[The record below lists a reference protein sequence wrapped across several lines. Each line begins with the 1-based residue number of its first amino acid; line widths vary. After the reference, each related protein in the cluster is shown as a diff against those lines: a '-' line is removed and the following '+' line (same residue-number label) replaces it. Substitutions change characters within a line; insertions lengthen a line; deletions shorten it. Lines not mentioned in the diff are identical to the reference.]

1 MDDYVAS
8 NIAAGRGSLD
18 DAAPAV
24 VVRVA
29 AQVGQNRSVEMQFG
43 VPLDMTVA
51 DLNKYMDKITS
62 VMDRQNNKGLLEVAK
77 ASLEAANKQL
87 MTNMEQRSAYEL
99 RCQTEFSLSNR
110 RGDFKPTESQRA
122 QLGNFTSTT
131 RNLKETIIP
140 KFERDIEE
148 LERKINEGV

>member
-1 MDDYVAS
+1 MDARTTEQ
-8 NIAAGRGSLD
+8 IAE

-29 AQVGQNRSVEMQFG
+29 AQVGQNRSVDMQFG
-43 VPLDMTVA
+43 VPLDMTVK
-51 DLNKYMDKITS
+51 DLNAYMDKITS

-77 ASLEAANKQL
+77 ASLEAAKKQL
-87 MTNMEQRSAYEL
+87 QTNQEQRSSYEAKC
-99 RCQTEFSLSNR
+99 RNDFNLSNR
-110 RGDFKPTESQRA
+110 RGDFKATESQRA
-122 QLGNFTSTT
+122 QFGNFDGTT
-131 RNLKETIIP
+131 RNLKENIIP

>member
-1 MDDYVAS
+1 MDARTTEQ
-8 NIAAGRGSLD
+8 IAE
-18 DAAPAV
+18 DATPAV

-43 VPLDMTVA
+43 VPLDMNLP
-51 DLNKYMDKITS
+51 DLNAYMDKITS

-77 ASLEAANKQL
+77 ASLAAAKKQL
-87 MTNMEQRSAYEL
+87 LTNAEQRGHLESKYQFEW
-99 RCQTEFSLSNR
+99 SVSSR
-110 RGDFKPTESQRA
+110 RGDFKPSTAQAA
-122 QLGNFTSTT
+122 QLNNFDTTSA
-131 RNLKETIIP
+131 NLRENVIP